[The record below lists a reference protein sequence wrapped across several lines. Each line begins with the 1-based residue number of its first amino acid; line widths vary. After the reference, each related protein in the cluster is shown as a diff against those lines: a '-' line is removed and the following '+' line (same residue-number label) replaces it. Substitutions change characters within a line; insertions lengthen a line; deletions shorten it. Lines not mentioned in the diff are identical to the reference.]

1 MLRIHRHELQLPGG
15 AIVHIPFCYPN
26 LEKSKKMRRL
36 FFFTLIE
43 LLVVIAI
50 IAILAA
56 MLLPALA
63 KAREK
68 ARSISCA
75 NNLKQVI
82 TGYKIYETDFH
93 TMLPS
98 TFNWTSCWANF
109 ISQGAYGI
117 EYLSSR
123 KPDECVCPARAPFKW
138 QNSLATYMGRT
149 SNASP
154 NSQYFVSVKSTDKT
168 VGNAL
173 YYDSF
178 LVMTQVKAPSSYLFI
193 GDAYCPTVASDMKG
207 GHQVAYGRIKQ
218 VPDTSAVENG
228 NFFFTKAH
236 GGTGNYCF
244 LDGHVEA
251 LNSVG
256 ALAEKINAE
265 YTAAG
270 VDKVTVYGYIDTNG
284 NYQSSK

>member
-1 MLRIHRHELQLPGG
+1 M
-15 AIVHIPFCYPN
+15 
-26 LEKSKKMRRL
+26 KRL
-36 FFFTLIE
+36 IQFTLIE

-68 ARSISCA
+68 ARSISCT

-82 TGYKIYETDFH
+82 TGYKIYETDYSN
-93 TMLPS
+93 MIPS

-109 ISQGAYGI
+109 IGRGAYGI
-117 EYLSSR
+117 EYLSS
-123 KPDECVCPARAPFKW
+123 KTPDECVCPGRAPFKW
-138 QNSLATYMGRT
+138 QNHLATYMGRT
-149 SNASP
+149 SNARP
-154 NSQYFVSVKSTDKT
+154 NDSYFVSVKSTDLT
-168 VGNAL
+168 VGNGQ

-178 LVMTQVKAPSSYLFI
+178 LVLTQVKAPSSYLLI
-193 GDAYCPTVASDMKG
+193 GDAYCPTSTSDMKG
-207 GHQVAYGRIKQ
+207 GHQVAYGRIVQ

-228 NFFFTKAH
+228 NFFFPKAH
-236 GGTGNYCF
+236 GGNGNYCF
-244 LDGHVEA
+244 LDGHVEG

-256 ALAEKINAE
+256 AIATKINAE

-270 VDKVTVYGYIDTNG
+270 VAKVTVYGYVDTNG
-284 NYQSSK
+284 TYQSRM